1 MRQTEDVLRSAL
13 GGQDR
18 HQKVVTDNDVTVA
31 LDCEL
36 VALVRHPLSVVNGVP
51 PLAKKQPSS
60 VDAHVG
66 SRVRLRR
73 MLIGMSQEKL
83 GELLDLL
90 EREAQKFAKLFL
102 AHTDQHPTQT
112 NAAANMRI
120 NRRGLF
126 FGQGGGNSI
135 YD

>member
-51 PLAKKQPSS
+51 PL
-60 VDAHVG
+60 G
-66 SRVRLRR
+66 
-73 MLIGMSQEKL
+73 
-83 GELLDLL
+83 
-90 EREAQKFAKLFL
+90 QKTTFL
-102 AHTDQHPTQT
+102 C
-112 NAAANMRI
+112 
-120 NRRGLF
+120 
-126 FGQGGGNSI
+126 
-135 YD
+135 